1 MSTLTGLNKIVTSI
15 SALTDDIIMPNNND
29 VVCIDTENSR
39 IGVKTSS
46 PAYDIDVSG
55 TLRTKTLILGT
66 GNSEIISISNGRIF
80 TNTPITI
87 NSEIS
92 CNNLRSGTLFT
103 TSDISTSSLLYVN
116 NIRPYI
122 NTIPISISGNVL
134 MDGSLT
140 LLNNA
145 KLFVNN
151 IYPLPSTSDISINGS
166 VRIIGA
172 TSSLS
177 VGSLA
182 VDGVISSASGL
193 LTGSDDRLK
202 HNEELIA
209 NALTTIRQLTP
220 QIYQKTATFKDPHYR
235 GPLNEPHIIEAGLIA
250 QEVEKID
257 ELKFS
262 VNVGNKQT
270 PYSLNYN
277 NIFVYSLA
285 ALKELDAQV
294 QIINEN
300 LNKTENFIKN
310 EGSNDLAT
318 ILNNKIE
325 YIEELGKKIALLE
338 SRIANIERAF

>member
-1 MSTLTGLNKIVTSI
+1 MSTGLNKIVTSI
-15 SALTDDIIMPNNND
+15 SALTDDIIMPNAND

-55 TLRTKTLILGT
+55 TVKTNILILGDASMIYLDT
-66 GNSEIISISNGRIF
+66 RIF
-80 TNTPITI
+80 TSNNIRI
-87 NSEIS
+87 NAEIS
-92 CNNLRSGTLFT
+92 CNSFITNTLT
-103 TSDISTSSLLYVN
+103 TRDMSASSLFYVN
-116 NIRPYI
+116 NIRPF
-122 NTIPISISGNVL
+122 NNANPLSISGNVL
-134 MDGSLT
+134 MDSSLT
-140 LLNNA
+140 LLNRA

-151 IYPLPSTSDISINGS
+151 INPFIGNDISINGS
-166 VRIIGA
+166 LIID
-172 TSSLS
+172 
-177 VGSLA
+177 GSLNIIN
-182 VDGVISSASGL
+182 GV
-193 LTGSDDRLK
+193 LTIPTAPNVSSDDRLK

-209 NALTTIRQLTP
+209 NALTTIRQLSP

-235 GPLNEPHIIEAGLIA
+235 GPLTDPYIIEAGLIA

-262 VNVGNKQT
+262 VISGNEQS

-294 QIINEN
+294 QTINEN
-300 LNKTENFIKN
+300 LNKNENFIKN

-318 ILNNKIE
+318 IVNNKII
-325 YIEELGKKIALLE
+325 YIGELVKKIEHLE
-338 SRIANIERAF
+338 SRLAIIEKAF